1 MASPRQ
7 AKGPSPRRAANG
19 RLRTSIVILLMVL
32 QSILIPLAVVARQSD
47 PSATPLP
54 TSATA
59 TRPRCDSPMASATG
73 LVALLRQPVPEDPAA
88 ADPAGEPLPPAERF
102 AVGDL
107 IARWSACLASGNVRG
122 FLGLFTADGVRRL
135 FGERSPYVSGP
146 AGLTV
151 TVLAMSDVELLPDG
165 RIAARISIDPSGNG
179 AAAPESL
186 IVLIK
191 QGADGAWRIDHLRS
205 PEGPVG
211 AVGIAERNPS
221 GPPRALLRRPIAP
234 GPDVR
239 APAPGPAVPMRGGDA
254 ARSGNQPGPAPGSAP
269 DERWRTPTGWFSDAQ
284 PIVARGMVYFGGF
297 SLGERTALLAA
308 VDMET
313 GGFRWQTTAPVAWA
327 EFSDAPALGGDVL
340 FAPVQAPVAGIL
352 AVSAGTGDALWYAPF
367 GFTSVTAPAIDTD
380 VLFTSG
386 WGVLNPRDLERNDT
400 SGAVFSLDQRTGKER
415 WRFLAPVRF
424 GPVAV
429 GGNAIFIP
437 SDHGLYALDRNTGQ
451 KRWQARFSPDLTETP
466 VVAGETVVFTGS
478 DITSGKTGIFAL
490 DAASGALRW
499 RVELPAVIGVRA
511 GTAVRGDTVYATWW
525 DSTDGQPGTGA
536 PALRAY
542 DLANGKERWVF
553 RISDDGEPIREAGVG
568 ALTQPVISGDSVLF
582 GVSIRVPAPGSTMG
596 LDGLYAIDAASGSMR
611 WHTSAS
617 TPIDSPPVVLD
628 ETIFAMGGLR
638 PRGDATSGS
647 LLAYGAS

>member
-1 MASPRQ
+1 MAAPRP
-7 AKGPSPRRAANG
+7 AKTSVLQRASHVSSG
-19 RLRTSIVILLMVL
+19 TSVVILLMLL
-32 QSILIPLAVVARQSD
+32 QSILIPLAVVARQPD
-47 PSATPLP
+47 PLATPLP
-54 TSATA
+54 TVPTVV
-59 TRPRCDSPMASATG
+59 RPRCDSPMASATG
-73 LVALLRQPVPEDPAA
+73 LVALLRQPAPEDPAA
-88 ADPAGEPLPPAERF
+88 VDPAGEPLPPAERS

-107 IARWSACLASGNVRG
+107 MARWSACLASGNIRG

-186 IVLIK
+186 LVLIE
-191 QGADGAWRIDHLRS
+191 QGADGIWRIDHLRS

-211 AVGIAERNPS
+211 AAGIAERGP
-221 GPPRALLRRPIAP
+221 GAPPRALLRRPIAP
-234 GPDVR
+234 GPDVPV
-239 APAPGPAVPMRGGDA
+239 PAPGPAMPMRGGDA
-254 ARSGNQPGPAPGSAP
+254 ARSGNQPGPGPGSAP
-269 DERWRTPTGWFSDAQ
+269 DERWRAPTGWHSDAQ
-284 PIVARGMVYFGGF
+284 PIVGRGLVYFGGF

-308 VDMET
+308 VDTET

-386 WGVLNPRDLERNDT
+386 WGVLNPRDLEQNDT
-400 SGAVFSLDQRTGKER
+400 SGAVFSIDQRTGKER

-429 GGNAIFIP
+429 GRNAIFVP
-437 SDHGLYALDRNTGQ
+437 SDHGLYALDRDTGH
-451 KRWQARFSPDLTETP
+451 KRWQARFSPDLNETP
-466 VVAGETVVFTGS
+466 VVADETVVFTGS
-478 DITSGKTGIFAL
+478 DITSGTTGIFAL

-499 RVELPAVIGVRA
+499 RVDLPAIVGARA
-511 GTAVRGDTVYATWW
+511 GTAVHGGVVYATWW
-525 DSTDGQPGTGA
+525 DSKDGQPGTGA
-536 PALRAY
+536 PSLRAY
-542 DLANGKERWVF
+542 DLKNGQERWVF
-553 RISDDGEPIREAGVG
+553 RVSDDDELIREAGVG
-568 ALTQPVISGDSVLF
+568 TLTQPVIVGDSVLF
-582 GVSIRVPAPGSTMG
+582 GVAIRLPAPGLTMG
-596 LDGLYAIDAASGSMR
+596 LDGLYAIDATSGALR
-611 WHTSAS
+611 WHAADT
-617 TPIDSPPVVLD
+617 TPISSPPAVLD
-628 ETIFAMGGLR
+628 ETILAMGGLR
-638 PRGDATSGS
+638 PRGDAKSGS
-647 LLAYGAS
+647 LLAFGTN